1 MSCIFCEK
9 ESGET
14 HSFVLLST
22 FYLWDSKDISV
33 VYTYFVTSFTS

>member
-9 ESGET
+9 ESGKPT
-14 HSFVLLST
+14 LSCY
-22 FYLWDSKDISV
+22 YLHFAYVDSKDISV

>member
-14 HSFVLLST
+14 HSLCYYLHFV
-22 FYLWDSKDISV
+22 YVDSKDISV